1 MLDKQKVVN
10 FVSAKLKEQGCKSY
24 DIHNEL
30 YMNCCL
36 YRNGKLKCAIGHL
49 IIDEEYSKELENF
62 NVNEILN
69 KISKSLKPFMDDEL
83 LSHKDGIFLSLLQR
97 CHDSATSENFY
108 ESFLSLL
115 KEHLDMQPILE
126 TF

>member
-24 DIHNEL
+24 DI
-30 YMNCCL
+30 YSGCK
-36 YRNGKLKCAIGHL
+36 YRYGKLKCAIGHI
-49 IIDEEYSKELENF
+49 IIDKEYCEEFEGLS
-62 NVNEILN
+62 VNDILN
-69 KISKSLKPFMDDEL
+69 KISKSLKPFMDKS
-83 LSHKDGIFLSLLQR
+83 LSSEDIKFFNILQS
-97 CHDSATSENFY
+97 CHDGADDDNFY

-115 KEHLDMQPILE
+115 KKQLDMQPILE